1 MELNSYL
8 RGFVFFCKRNL
19 ANATANFIP
28 KPIMKFLINPLSAC
42 IGQAMGLCQQN
53 LDIYDFGILIIFC
66 RKLEIISAL
75 GGSTL
80 VGA

>member
-1 MELNSYL
+1 
-8 RGFVFFCKRNL
+8 
-19 ANATANFIP
+19 
-28 KPIMKFLINPLSAC
+28 MKFLINPLSAC

-80 VGA
+80 VGAWGFDGYYTSISFKNNKNI